1 MMPLLLSYC
10 GRLRYIH
17 ALEVVPYGKSS
28 VERARV
34 KAARAA
40 QRDDAA
46 DRANLRRAHRTAESV
61 DNGGK
66 DINTC
71 FHRRRRQE
79 DRQEPQHDCA
89 RRKELYEKLYP
100 ETISVRSRGGP
111 GRGKKNQSQ
120 IEISF
125 VDDASRKIFD
135 GRYRAPGR
143 LRNPA
148 STMPACGLISPAR
161 TRAWIS
167 GRCSR
172 RRRSA

>member
-66 DINTC
+66 DINTSGRPTGTSRAYAL
-71 FHRRRRQE
+71 RRLREQRP
-79 DRQEPQHDCA
+79 DIHA
-89 RRKELYEKLYP
+89 RVLA
-100 ETISVRSRGGP
+100 G
-111 GRGKKNQSQ
+111 
-120 IEISF
+120 EISPHAGMVEAGF
-125 VDDASRKIFD
+125 RKRPSKISRDAS
-135 GRYRAPGR
+135 
-143 LRNPA
+143 
-148 STMPACGLISPAR
+148 STKLIS
-161 TRAWIS
+161 I
-167 GRCSR
+167 
-172 RRRSA
+172 

>member
-66 DINTC
+66 DINTSG
-71 FHRRRRQE
+71 R
-79 DRQEPQHDCA
+79 P
-89 RRKELYEKLYP
+89 
-100 ETISVRSRGGP
+100 TGTSRAYAL
-111 GRGKKNQSQ
+111 R
-120 IEISF
+120 
-125 VDDASRKIFD
+125 
-135 GRYRAPGR
+135 R
-143 LRNPA
+143 LRDAPISTRVSLPA
-148 STMPACGLISPAR
+148 RSAR
-161 TRAWIS
+161 TRAWS
-167 GRCSR
+167 KPGFASARGRDSACRKFPATR
-172 RRRSA
+172 RRQN

>member
-66 DINTC
+66 DINTSGRPTGTSRAYALRRLREQRPDIHARVLAGEISPHAGMVEAGLRKRARRK
-71 FHRRRRQE
+71 FPATRRRQ
-79 DRQEPQHDCA
+79 
-89 RRKELYEKLYP
+89 
-100 ETISVRSRGGP
+100 
-111 GRGKKNQSQ
+111 N
-120 IEISF
+120 
-125 VDDASRKIFD
+125 
-135 GRYRAPGR
+135 
-143 LRNPA
+143 
-148 STMPACGLISPAR
+148 
-161 TRAWIS
+161 
-167 GRCSR
+167 
-172 RRRSA
+172 

>member
-61 DNGGK
+61 DNRGK
-66 DINTC
+66 DINTSGRPTGTSRAYALRRLREQRLDIHARVLAGEISPHAGMVEAG
-71 FHRRRRQE
+71 FRKRARRKFPATRRRQ
-79 DRQEPQHDCA
+79 
-89 RRKELYEKLYP
+89 
-100 ETISVRSRGGP
+100 
-111 GRGKKNQSQ
+111 N
-120 IEISF
+120 
-125 VDDASRKIFD
+125 
-135 GRYRAPGR
+135 
-143 LRNPA
+143 
-148 STMPACGLISPAR
+148 
-161 TRAWIS
+161 
-167 GRCSR
+167 
-172 RRRSA
+172 

>member
-10 GRLRYIH
+10 GRLRYLH

-66 DINTC
+66 DINTSGRPTGTSRAYALRRLREQRLDIHARVLAGEISPHAGMVEAG
-71 FHRRRRQE
+71 FRKRARRKFPATRRRQ
-79 DRQEPQHDCA
+79 
-89 RRKELYEKLYP
+89 
-100 ETISVRSRGGP
+100 
-111 GRGKKNQSQ
+111 N
-120 IEISF
+120 
-125 VDDASRKIFD
+125 
-135 GRYRAPGR
+135 
-143 LRNPA
+143 
-148 STMPACGLISPAR
+148 
-161 TRAWIS
+161 
-167 GRCSR
+167 
-172 RRRSA
+172 

>member
-10 GRLRYIH
+10 GRLRYLH

-66 DINTC
+66 DINTSAALL
-71 FHRRRRQE
+71 
-79 DRQEPQHDCA
+79 A
-89 RRKELYEKLYP
+89 RRGP
-100 ETISVRSRGGP
+100 TRFVACASNAPISTRVSLPARS
-111 GRGKKNQSQ
+111 
-120 IEISF
+120 
-125 VDDASRKIFD
+125 
-135 GRYRAPGR
+135 
-143 LRNPA
+143 
-148 STMPACGLISPAR
+148 AR
-161 TRAWIS
+161 TRAWS
-167 GRCSR
+167 KPGFASAPVENFPR
-172 RRRSA
+172 RVVDKTNLNLRLVFLSPTRAASATDADSLRV

>member
-17 ALEVVPYGKSS
+17 ALEVVPYGKSP

-66 DINTC
+66 DINTSGRPTGTSRAYAL
-71 FHRRRRQE
+71 RRLREQRP
-79 DRQEPQHDCA
+79 DIHA
-89 RRKELYEKLYP
+89 RVLA
-100 ETISVRSRGGP
+100 G
-111 GRGKKNQSQ
+111 
-120 IEISF
+120 EISPH
-125 VDDASRKIFD
+125 ASMVEVGFRK
-135 GRYRAPGR
+135 RPG
-143 LRNPA
+143 
-148 STMPACGLISPAR
+148 AR
-161 TRAWIS
+161 
-167 GRCSR
+167 
-172 RRRSA
+172 

>member
-10 GRLRYIH
+10 GRLRYLH

-66 DINTC
+66 DINTSAALL
-71 FHRRRRQE
+71 
-79 DRQEPQHDCA
+79 A
-89 RRKELYEKLYP
+89 RRGP
-100 ETISVRSRGGP
+100 TRFVACASNAPISTRVSLPARS
-111 GRGKKNQSQ
+111 
-120 IEISF
+120 
-125 VDDASRKIFD
+125 
-135 GRYRAPGR
+135 
-143 LRNPA
+143 
-148 STMPACGLISPAR
+148 AR
-161 TRAWIS
+161 TRAWSKPGFAAPGGAIAPVENFPRRASTKLIS
-167 GRCSR
+167 I
-172 RRRSA
+172 

>member
-10 GRLRYIH
+10 GRLRYLH

-66 DINTC
+66 DINTSGRPTGTSRAYALRRLREQRPDIHARVLAGEISPHAGMVEAG
-71 FHRRRRQE
+71 FRKRARRKFPATRRRQ
-79 DRQEPQHDCA
+79 
-89 RRKELYEKLYP
+89 
-100 ETISVRSRGGP
+100 
-111 GRGKKNQSQ
+111 N
-120 IEISF
+120 
-125 VDDASRKIFD
+125 
-135 GRYRAPGR
+135 
-143 LRNPA
+143 
-148 STMPACGLISPAR
+148 
-161 TRAWIS
+161 
-167 GRCSR
+167 
-172 RRRSA
+172 

>member
-10 GRLRYIH
+10 GRLRYLH

-66 DINTC
+66 DINTSGRPTGTSRAYALRRLREQRPDIHARVLAGEISPHAGMVEAG
-71 FHRRRRQE
+71 FRSARGRDSARRKFPATRRRQ
-79 DRQEPQHDCA
+79 
-89 RRKELYEKLYP
+89 
-100 ETISVRSRGGP
+100 
-111 GRGKKNQSQ
+111 N
-120 IEISF
+120 
-125 VDDASRKIFD
+125 
-135 GRYRAPGR
+135 
-143 LRNPA
+143 
-148 STMPACGLISPAR
+148 
-161 TRAWIS
+161 
-167 GRCSR
+167 
-172 RRRSA
+172 